1 MKIIKKGKNALVQTK
16 IMKIIDVP
24 APNAINSTIT
34 QAMMIKTSRSIILAL
49 VIPTIIPRVPVILPS
64 ISFQISLVQI
74 ITIATA
80 ITMELILD
88 QIIAILIGLRL
99 EMKILGQ
106 IAMPIAMI
114 ITIKRNSTNKLLW
127 NYRYA

>member
-106 IAMPIAMI
+106 IAMI